1 MIGIYGGTFDPIH
14 NGHLHVIKQLLQ
26 SHRVD
31 RIIVI
36 PAGEPQLREKPI
48 ASSSDRL
55 EMCKI
60 AVDSLTAVRDRVE
73 VSSIEVERD
82 RPSYAIETVEAL
94 LKSHPGKEFAWIIGS
109 DAFRRIDQWHESER
123 LRELIS
129 FIVIERPERGAG
141 EGSENDFNND
151 SDIDFYDV
159 FNDVDGEEIDAL
171 QISATEIRKLLHS
184 RQSVSDMV
192 PPPVLSYIESKGLYG
207 SA

>member
-1 MIGIYGGTFDPIH
+1 
-14 NGHLHVIKQLLQ
+14 
-26 SHRVD
+26 
-31 RIIVI
+31 
-36 PAGEPQLREKPI
+36 
-48 ASSSDRL
+48 
-55 EMCKI
+55 
-60 AVDSLTAVRDRVE
+60 
-73 VSSIEVERD
+73 VERD
-82 RPSYAIETVEAL
+82 RPSYAIETVETL

-129 FIVIERPERGAG
+129 FIVIERPESGAR

-151 SDIDFYDV
+151 FE
-159 FNDVDGEEIDAL
+159 DVDGEEIDAL
-171 QISATEIRKLLHS
+171 QISATEIRKRLHS

>member
-73 VSSIEVERD
+73 VSAIEVERD
-82 RPSYAIETVEAL
+82 RPSYAIETVETL

-129 FIVIERPERGAG
+129 FIVIERPESGAG
-141 EGSENDFNND
+141 DGSENDFNND
-151 SDIDFYDV
+151 SDTDFDDV

-171 QISATEIRKLLHS
+171 QISATEIRKRLHS

-192 PPPVLSYIESKGLYG
+192 SPPVLSYIESNGLYG